1 MGSFLV
7 PSNLPPECIGKD
19 RLGLNPSTLTS
30 TSCKS
35 AFSLGCRRGECG
47 GHCVSIVV
55 ASRPRPGRFRGCWQ
69 CLHSRSYQKSLP
81 GQGSKAYS
89 LPTVATRGQL
99 SQKVKAVLAR
109 LRKFLTCGPSAGRVE
124 RTMSGPCPHRT
135 GCQAASKASRH
146 STVVPHR
153 CLEHRLLAES

>member
-7 PSNLPPECIGKD
+7 PSNLPPGCIGKD
-19 RLGLNPSTLTS
+19 RLGLNPRTLTS

-47 GHCVSIVV
+47 GHCVSMVA
-55 ASRPRPGRFRGCWQ
+55 ASRKDLEGSEDVVNVSIVALTRNLCLARGARPT
-69 CLHSRSYQKSLP
+69 RSQPWLP
-81 GQGSKAYS
+81 GDSFPRKRR
-89 LPTVATRGQL
+89 LF
-99 SQKVKAVLAR
+99 LAR

-124 RTMSGPCPHRT
+124 RTMSGPCPHWT